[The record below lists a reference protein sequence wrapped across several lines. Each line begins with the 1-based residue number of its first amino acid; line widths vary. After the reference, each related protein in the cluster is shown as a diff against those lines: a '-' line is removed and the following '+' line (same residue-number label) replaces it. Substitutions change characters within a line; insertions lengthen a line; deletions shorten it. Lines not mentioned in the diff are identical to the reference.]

1 MKATKVAIQSIP
13 PELLQE
19 RGEHRL
25 HVGGK
30 EARDGWKVLN
40 ALPADYVDYLGD
52 LRDLSQ
58 FADASQ
64 DMVYASHILEHLGY
78 QTDLPHVLA
87 EVARILK
94 PGGRLLA
101 SVPDLETLCRLFLH
115 EELDMRARFQV
126 MRMMF
131 GGQVD
136 AYDFHFVGLNDE
148 MLASFLQNARF
159 SQVYRVP
166 DFGIFDDT
174 SSMRFGGVPISLNMV
189 AVR

>member
-1 MKATKVAIQSIP
+1 
-13 PELLQE
+13 
-19 RGEHRL
+19 
-25 HVGGK
+25 
-30 EARDGWKVLN
+30 
-40 ALPADYVDYLGD
+40 
-52 LRDLSQ
+52 
-58 FADASQ
+58 
-64 DMVYASHILEHLGY
+64 MVYASHILEHLGY
-78 QTDLPHVLA
+78 QTDLPHVLG

-94 PGGRLLA
+94 PGGRLFA

-115 EELDMRARFQV
+115 EELDMQARFQV

-148 MLASFLQNARF
+148 LLASFLQDARF

-174 SSMRFGGVPISLNMV
+174 SKMRFGGIPISLNMV